1 LPALG
6 DASTYLS
13 GAASDFSAR
22 TGLLALRSLAK
33 GLASIPG
40 RKILILFSA
49 GFVLDADNRPELT
62 AAIDACNK
70 ANVAIYP
77 IDARGLVA
85 DAPGKQ
91 SAVQYP
97 DHSYFKLA
105 SYMGPPFAFAQ
116 RGGVGGGGKPAP
128 GGGTGGR
135 AGGSPGGVVGGA
147 RGNLGGTTGR
157 AAGSGAAGGT
167 YGTASP
173 TVDQRVIIPP
183 FPPSASTNQ
192 QVLYML
198 ADGTGGFVILNTNDL
213 VGGLEK
219 IGKEQDE
226 YYLLGYSA
234 PESKE
239 GSCHTLR
246 VKVNRGGTVVRARS
260 GYCNAKPLDALAG
273 NPTAKDLEG
282 RAASSLPGTVAASM
296 QAPFFYTS
304 RNTAR
309 VNVAI
314 DIASAGLKFEKVKGK
329 FHSEVNVLGMIYT
342 PNGSIAA
349 RFSDAVKIDLDDKKE
364 VEAFHQQPLHYEN
377 QFEAAAGQY
386 NLKVVFSAGR
396 EGFGKVETPL
406 VIEPYDGKHFAM
418 SAVVLSNRT
427 VQASG
432 IDAGLD
438 AALLEDRKPL
448 LAQGWR
454 IVPSGANRLKKT
466 GTAVVY
472 VEVYEPVLP
481 GPNAPSVA
489 VQIRVVDRKTGQ
501 EKFDSGPIGVND
513 YGRPGSPVIPIGLTL
528 APALEK
534 LAAGPYRAEVKAV
547 DSLGNSSAVRLA
559 DFEVE

>member
-1 LPALG
+1 
-6 DASTYLS
+6 
-13 GAASDFSAR
+13 
-22 TGLLALRSLAK
+22 
-33 GLASIPG
+33 
-40 RKILILFSA
+40 
-49 GFVLDADNRPELT
+49 
-62 AAIDACNK
+62 
-70 ANVAIYP
+70 
-77 IDARGLVA
+77 
-85 DAPGKQ
+85 
-91 SAVQYP
+91 
-97 DHSYFKLA
+97 
-105 SYMGPPFAFAQ
+105 
-116 RGGVGGGGKPAP
+116 
-128 GGGTGGR
+128 
-135 AGGSPGGVVGGA
+135 
-147 RGNLGGTTGR
+147 
-157 AAGSGAAGGT
+157 
-167 YGTASP
+167 
-173 TVDQRVIIPP
+173 VDQRVIIPP

-219 IGKEQDE
+219 IAKEQDE
-226 YYLLGYSA
+226 YYLLGYAA

-260 GYCNAKPLDALAG
+260 GYCNAKPLDVLAG
-273 NPTAKDLEG
+273 NPAGKDLEG

-304 RNTAR
+304 QNTAR

-329 FHSEVNVLGMIYT
+329 FHSEVNVLGIIYT

-349 RFSDAVKIDLDDKKE
+349 RFSDAVKIDLDDKQE

-377 QFEAAAGQY
+377 QFEAAPGKY

-396 EGFGKVETPL
+396 EGFGKVEMPL
-406 VIEPYDGKHFAM
+406 VIDPYDGKHFAM
-418 SAVVLSNRT
+418 SALALSNRT
-427 VQASG
+427 VRASG

-481 GPNAPSVA
+481 GPDAPTVA

-501 EKFDSGPIGVND
+501 EKFDSGLIGVNG
-513 YGRPGSPVIPIGLTL
+513 YSTQGSPVIPIGLTL

-534 LAAGPYRAEVKAV
+534 LPTGPYRAEVKAV